1 MKFDPRKRQL
11 IDLDLR
17 QLNAWVR
24 VRELGE
30 AHRTRRS
37 ARGIG
42 TVRGIGLATARLRH
56 FRIAS
61 PMFWRRSEARA

>member
-11 IDLDLR
+11 IDLDFQQLR
-17 QLNAWVR
+17 AWVR

-30 AHRTRRS
+30 AHRTRRR

-42 TVRGIGLATARLRH
+42 TARGIGLAIARLRH

-61 PMFWRRSEARA
+61 PMFRAVEARA